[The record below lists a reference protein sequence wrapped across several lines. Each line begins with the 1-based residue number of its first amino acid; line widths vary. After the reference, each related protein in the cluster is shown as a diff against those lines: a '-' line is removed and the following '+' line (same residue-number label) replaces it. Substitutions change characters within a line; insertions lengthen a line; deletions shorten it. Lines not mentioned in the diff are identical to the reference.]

1 MKHQKIQALIFW
13 CDRKMSGMILNFDGN
28 EINQKEF
35 ETYKK
40 QIGIPSANINKMV
53 ISDRFKNSNKSVK
66 YVILSRFQENKGRIK
81 SIGLY
86 GWFQW
91 YFKYW
96 LGRRSY
102 KDDRIIARWK
112 EIVSIFKDKLVKMI
126 KDVAGKFHDYSISS
140 MIRQVLLHWD

>member
-53 ISDRFKNSNKSVK
+53 ISDRFKNSNKSVNISLA
-66 YVILSRFQENKGRIK
+66 V
-81 SIGLY
+81 
-86 GWFQW
+86 WT
-91 YFKYW
+91 
-96 LGRRSY
+96 
-102 KDDRIIARWK
+102 
-112 EIVSIFKDKLVKMI
+112 MI
-126 KDVAGKFHDYSISS
+126 
-140 MIRQVLLHWD
+140 LLHINVLCCLK